1 MQKRTKDCVCSPVGL
16 PCCHTASAPMAA
28 GSSAVQSGCREVLL
42 IAALQEWKRM
52 VRAEIGPNED
62 AAVQFW
68 SFWLRLAYGCCQF
81 FLKTSPFCYRLNI
94 FFPRRACLVELRLM
108 PAGQRTVSQTSMFF
122 LLRTESTAEHIPLL
136 QSLLQ
141 HRIAFF
147 PGGLF
152 CRVPSVSLMNEV
164 LLLSRCTHFRMLL
177 GHSVTQHAELPVTG
191 LWLLVLPQLSE
202 DSESQIA
209 SSQQWGIQEDNARRN
224 NHRGRN

>member
-1 MQKRTKDCVCSPVGL
+1 MLSGGAATLSHCLSPHGCGEQRGAVWVQRGAANCSP
-16 PCCHTASAPMAA
+16 A
-28 GSSAVQSGCREVLL
+28 GVEGDVLL

-81 FLKTSPFCYRLNI
+81 FLKTPPFCYRLNI

-152 CRVPSVSLMNEV
+152 C
-164 LLLSRCTHFRMLL
+164 
-177 GHSVTQHAELPVTG
+177 
-191 LWLLVLPQLSE
+191 
-202 DSESQIA
+202 
-209 SSQQWGIQEDNARRN
+209 
-224 NHRGRN
+224 